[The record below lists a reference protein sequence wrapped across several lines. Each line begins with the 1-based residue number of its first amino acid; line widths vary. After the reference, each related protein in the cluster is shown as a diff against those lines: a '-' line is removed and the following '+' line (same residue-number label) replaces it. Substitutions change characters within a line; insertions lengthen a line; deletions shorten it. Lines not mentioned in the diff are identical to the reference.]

1 MFILKLF
8 IIFANDSLVSI
19 LIGIYADYI
28 CKKSFWNWILTRA
41 GLNVG

>member
-28 CKKSFWNWILTRA
+28 CKKSSLELDTDPRRA
-41 GLNVG
+41 